1 MSSTGR
7 ARPKRHALARGRPLN
22 IGRAFGVPDLE
33 MLGLALE
40 GASLVAGAAVGEG
53 MRRLDE
59 ATVTALEGRAQTP
72 ISGAWA
78 CCFIVSACLSVYDF
92 ERAFAWS
99 DRIAAFADRYGGRWM
114 LASAEPSRRDR
125 PLARP
130 LATGRGA
137 ADRGLRPLPPGLDS
151 RPLTGLAE
159 RLLRHAGPEGRL
171 DRVGPLEL
179 RIRAQHKGALTPFR
193 KVEGWLRELRQL
205 AERAAAATRE
215 REAANRALDELGADR
230 PPLPELTP
238 REREVLTLLAEGL
251 TNRQLA
257 EQLVVSEHTVH
268 RHVTNILRKLDAPSR
283 AAAAALAARHGLI

>member
-1 MSSTGR
+1 
-7 ARPKRHALARGRPLN
+7 
-22 IGRAFGVPDLE
+22 

-78 CCFIVSACLSVYDF
+78 CCFLVSACLSVYDF

-99 DRIAAFADRYGGRWM
+99 DRIAVFADRYGSRWM
-114 LASAEPSRRDR
+114 LAFCRAEYGAIDRWRGRWPQAEALLEASIEDFAHSR
-125 PLARP
+125 PAW
-130 LATGRGA
+130 T
-137 ADRGLRPLPPGLDS
+137 PG
-151 RPLTGLAE
+151 PLTGLAE

-179 RIRAQHKGALTPFR
+179 RIRAQLKGALTPFR

-205 AERAAAATRE
+205 ARRAAAANRE
-215 REAANRALDELGADR
+215 LEAANRALNELGADR

-238 REREVLTLLAEGL
+238 REREVLTLLTQGL

-257 EQLVVSEHTVH
+257 ERLVVSEHTVH